1 MLNKVGLLRECDAAV
16 IYRALE
22 RLFMCVRSHV
32 VKDIV
37 PFAELSAAALEVTK
51 EDLSPSIAL
60 QIEVL
65 NK

>member
-1 MLNKVGLLRECDAAV
+1 MR
-16 IYRALE
+16 
-22 RLFMCVRSHV
+22 VRSHV
-32 VKDIV
+32 VEDIV

-65 NK
+65 NKCKRSKIRDEEARIKPA